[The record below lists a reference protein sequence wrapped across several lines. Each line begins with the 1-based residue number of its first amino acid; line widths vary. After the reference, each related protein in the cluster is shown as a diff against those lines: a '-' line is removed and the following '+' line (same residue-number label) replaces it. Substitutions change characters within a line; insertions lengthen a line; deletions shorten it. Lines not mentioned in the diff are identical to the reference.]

1 MSIRN
6 TRTLVNHSPG
16 DSPLVRLRQ
25 QAVRNQSV
33 VFKNYLN
40 FFEQLGNTI
49 DYKLSGPPME
59 SAYWDFMKKRY
70 FHQRQCYAN
79 SFKLTKNYSE
89 FKFYFGFYDVYHVNY
104 NESLYMKTVQH
115 SFNIAKTNDGSNQ
128 ERIFDSTLY
137 LKNQLEPSHL
147 FHLGKNYFGV
157 HIPRNILIEML
168 MRDELGVSFKDIS
181 NYLKKEI
188 FPSTKKT
195 SILIQK
201 LLKHQ

>member
-6 TRTLVNHSPG
+6 TRTLVKHSPD

-25 QAVRNQSV
+25 QSIRNRSV

-49 DYKLSGPPME
+49 DYKLSGPPTE
-59 SAYWDFMKKRY
+59 PGYWDFMKNY
-70 FHQRQCYAN
+70 HFHHRQCYAN
-79 SFKLTKNYSE
+79 SFKLTKNHKE

-115 SFNIAKTNDGSNQ
+115 SFNVVKTNDGSNQ
-128 ERIFDSTLY
+128 KRIFDSTLY
-137 LKNQLEPSHL
+137 LKNQLEPNHL

-168 MRDELGVSFKDIS
+168 ALDELGMSFKDVS
-181 NYLKKEI
+181 NCLKKEI

-195 SILIQK
+195 NILIQQ
-201 LLKHQ
+201 LLKYQ